1 MNRNSAHDNWLYYL
15 RRGITD
21 LWFLLSLTLAALI
34 LIVLLG
40 YHDGDPGWSTS
51 GTGEVQH
58 WLGTPGAYAAD
69 ALLSLFGYAAY
80 LLPLGLIA
88 IGWQSARRGQIDAE
102 MMMWKLV
109 SLLGGLPALAG
120 ILSIHWPVAVN
131 SVAITAGGLAGQK
144 LSMWL
149 LEILPMVGVM
159 GIYTG
164 VFFLS
169 MTLLFAINWLWVVEK
184 IGNALLLLFHKTVAK
199 LDGKKKPAVDAQP
212 VTDGTAGGENRR
224 QALRQRLDA
233 EQPRSEPSMDL
244 NWSSY
249 KEEAETA
256 SPEAPL
262 SLSEEP
268 LAVPQEKAVATPR
281 NRGLNNWFAQRE
293 QRQEDARRDRRDAKI
308 TDDDPF
314 AGFDAFP
321 VREDAEVGEPTI
333 NFSGFSLEDPRDEV
347 APTFVDTSRVPE
359 DVSFLQEMLVQDEPQ
374 PDTSEMPL
382 QEENA
387 SSAQGIRV
395 KLAPLAT
402 PHFPA
407 RGQSDDYQLPP
418 LSLLRTE
425 PPAIVD
431 YSDEELDMMAARV
444 ERALADY
451 RLDVQVANIEV
462 GPVITRLELE
472 LAPGIKVSQISN
484 LDKDLARNLS
494 VQSVRVVDV
503 IPGKPYVG
511 LEIPNRK
518 RNTVYL
524 RSILESPDY
533 RESKAPLTVVL
544 GRDIAGEPMVA
555 NLAKMPHVLV
565 AGTTGSG
572 KSVAINVMLASLL
585 YKATPDELKLILI
598 DPKMLEMSMYEDIPH
613 LLTPVVTDMNDAEN
627 ALRWAVEE
635 MERRYQLMSAMR
647 VRNIIGFNTALRE
660 AKARGE
666 HVFDPLWRAEDHI
679 GLANQPPEIRELPYI
694 VIVIDELADMMMV
707 VGKRVEEL
715 IARIAQKAR
724 AAGIHL
730 ILATQRPSVDV
741 ITGLIKAN
749 VPTRIAFQVSS
760 KIDSRTI
767 IDQQGAEA
775 LLGSG
780 DMLYMPPGS
789 SAPRRVHGAFMEDHE
804 VDALT
809 TFLKSQGEPKYEESI
824 TSPPAG
830 TAYGGNSSSDDPELD
845 PLYDQ
850 AVALV
855 VEHGKASISWLQRKL
870 GIGYNRS
877 ARIIEAM
884 EYAGIVS
891 GLDRGQRKVLVPRG
905 DGNDDDY

>member
-21 LWFLLSLTLAALI
+21 LWFLLSVALAVII

-40 YHDGDPGWSTS
+40 YHESDPGWSTS
-51 GTGEVQH
+51 GTEEVRH

-80 LLPLGLIA
+80 LLPLSLLA

-120 ILSIHWPVAVN
+120 IFSIHWPVAVN

-149 LEILPMVGVM
+149 LEILPMAGVM

-169 MTLLFAINWLWVVEK
+169 MTLLFAINWLWVAEK
-184 IGNALLLLFHKTVAK
+184 IGNVLLLLFHKASNS

-212 VTDGTAGGENRR
+212 LADGSTAGENRR

-233 EQPRSEPSMDL
+233 EQPRNEPSMDL

-249 KEEAETA
+249 KDEVQADTRL
-256 SPEAPL
+256 PL
-262 SLSEEP
+262 PEEP
-268 LAVPQEKAVATPR
+268 LPAPQEKVALTSR
-281 NRGLNNWFAQRE
+281 SRGLGNWFAQRE
-293 QRQEDARRDRRDAKI
+293 QRQQEALHDRRDTTTA
-308 TDDDPF
+308 DNDPF

-333 NFSGFSLEDPRDEV
+333 NFSGFSLEDHDDDLPES
-347 APTFVDTSRVPE
+347 FVDTSSVAE
-359 DVSFLQEMLVQDEPQ
+359 DTSFLNNLLEQRDPQ
-374 PDTSEMPL
+374 PDQDVMPL
-382 QEENA
+382 EAENA
-387 SSAQGIRV
+387 SAAPGMRV

-402 PHFPA
+402 PHFPVHG
-407 RGQSDDYQLPP
+407 RRDETYQLPP

-524 RSILESPDY
+524 RSILESSDY

-679 GLANQPPEIRELPYI
+679 GLANQPPEIKELPYI

-809 TFLKSQGEPKYEESI
+809 TFLKNQGEPNYEESI
-824 TSPPAG
+824 TSPANTAG
-830 TAYGGNSSSDDPELD
+830 FGSNGSSDDPELD

-905 DGNDDDY
+905 ENSDEDY